1 MADTQY
7 TELMTSELET
17 PYFGQ
22 QMLRDVL
29 IPNLLGSK
37 TSGIMYFAGRD
48 LAPRV
53 PVTDEQI
60 PDLFAKLG
68 LGTLAMT
75 KNKVKVRTYTLS
87 GDVVAARI
95 KNFPDADFQ
104 FEAGLIAQLVQQVL
118 GMTTEAASNVDKRG
132 GTVEL
137 TLSIDPSEEQTII
150 SATRRDR

>member
-29 IPNLLGSK
+29 IPNLLGAK

-68 LGTLAMT
+68 LGTLT
-75 KNKVKVRTYTLS
+75 LNKNKVKLRTYTLS
-87 GDVVAARI
+87 GEVVATRI
-95 KNFPDADFQ
+95 KNFPEADFQ

-132 GTVEL
+132 DSVEL

>member
-1 MADTQY
+1 MADTEY

-29 IPNLLGSK
+29 IPNLLGPK

-53 PVTDEQI
+53 PVSDEQI
-60 PDLFAKLG
+60 PDLFSKLG
-68 LGTLAMT
+68 LGTLALT
-75 KNKVKVRTYTLS
+75 KNKVKLRTYTLS
-87 GDVVAARI
+87 GDIVTNRI
-95 KNFPDADFQ
+95 KHFPDADFQ
-104 FEAGLIAQLVQQVL
+104 FEAGLLAQLVQQVL
-118 GMTTEAASNVDKRG
+118 GMTTEAASNIDKHNG
-132 GTVEL
+132 SVEL
-137 TLSIDPSEEQTII
+137 TLSIDPNEEQPIV

>member
-29 IPNLLGSK
+29 IPNLLGAK

-68 LGTLAMT
+68 LGTLT
-75 KNKVKVRTYTLS
+75 LNKNKVKLRTYTLS
-87 GDVVAARI
+87 GEVVATRI
-95 KNFPDADFQ
+95 KNFPEADFQ

-132 GTVEL
+132 GSVEL